1 MLMHNSGRYV
11 RLCVRPTILILFK
24 VYMYCFLDFFC
35 FKFSKV
41 LKQIMFYGAN
51 GLWSGAT
58 SISDGIFYNVSCF
71 GNIAAFILSKGMAIY
86 NYYIIVFVIICCTT
100 TPL

>member
-24 VYMYCFLDFFC
+24 VYMYCFLNFFV
-35 FKFSKV
+35 FNFLKFLNK
-41 LKQIMFYGAN
+41 LCIYGAN

-58 SISDGIFYNVSCF
+58 SIFDGIFFISRSVPTSLDILVVGALDNRTENKLDTDS
-71 GNIAAFILSKGMAIY
+71 NI
-86 NYYIIVFVIICCTT
+86 
-100 TPL
+100 P